1 MIPARC
7 SGGADSCERCD
18 ASVLSSDAEV
28 SLLEIPIVC
37 KKKKKQERNDTSE
50 WGADKFTAVTNNS
63 TK

>member
-18 ASVLSSDAEV
+18 ASVLSSATEV

-37 KKKKKQERNDTSE
+37 KKKNKQ
-50 WGADKFTAVTNNS
+50 
-63 TK
+63 